1 MNQKFKILFLL
12 NFLIINL
19 VSSKEL
25 PTLFEITISS
35 DQYTNTN
42 DGLNKAFNRLIQKL
56 SGSRSKKFLWR
67 IGDAEIKKIDFVSS
81 YSTKMIE
88 DKEYL
93 SVLFNSD
100 LLVPQLRKLDL
111 PLIGFNRPVI
121 LFLIKLDTGES
132 SPIYIDGSQFDNSY
146 AAEIKKMFEDISR
159 DRGVYLELPEFDLED
174 RNLLKQKN
182 ILFSPSTHVQ
192 EKFYNDAFL
201 SIEVTRIG
209 INQWTING
217 DLKTPSTI
225 QEKEVMD
232 YLRNDVQDFLDNFL
246 EVQQLEPGKSGD
258 KIIIS
263 VSGLNNFKDFQSVES
278 ELDKIFA
285 IQFRTFR
292 SFEPQRVDYSAQLFQ
307 TKESLIKELRGSTNF
322 LIKKYKIENNQL
334 ELEFLNY

>member
-12 NFLIINL
+12 NFFLINL
-19 VSSKEL
+19 VFSKEL
-25 PTLFEITISS
+25 PTLFNITISS

-56 SGSRSKKFLWR
+56 SGSRNKKFLWR
-67 IGDAEIKKIDFVSS
+67 IGDAGLKKIDFVSS
-81 YSTKMIE
+81 YSIEMID

-100 LLVPQLRKLDL
+100 LLIPQLRQLNI

-132 SPIYIDGSQFDNSY
+132 SPVYIDGSQSDNSF
-146 AAEIKKMFEDISR
+146 AVEIKQMLEDISR

-174 RNLLKQKN
+174 QNLLKQTN
-182 ILFSPSTHVQ
+182 ILFSPSTYIQ

-201 SIEVTRIG
+201 SIEMIRIG
-209 INQWTING
+209 INQWTLNG
-217 DLKTPSTI
+217 DLNTISTI
-225 QEKEVMD
+225 QEKEIMNH
-232 YLRNDVQDFLDNFL
+232 LQNDIQVFLDSFL
-246 EVQQLEPGKSGD
+246 EVQQLEPGKLGE
-258 KIIIS
+258 KIVIS
-263 VSGLNNFKDFQSVES
+263 VEGLNNFKDFQSVES

-285 IQFRTFR
+285 IQSRAFR
-292 SFEPQRVDYSAQLFQ
+292 SFEPKRVDYNTQLFQ

-322 LIKKYKIENNQL
+322 LIKKYEADSNQL
-334 ELEFLNY
+334 KLEYLN

>member
-56 SGSRSKKFLWR
+56 TGSRSKKFLWR
-67 IGDAEIKKIDFVSS
+67 IGDAKLKKIDFVSS
-81 YSTKMIE
+81 YSTQMIE

-132 SPIYIDGSQFDNSY
+132 SPIYLDGSQFDNSY
-146 AAEIKKMFEDISR
+146 AAEIKQMFEDISR

-174 RNLLKQKN
+174 QNLLKQTN
-182 ILFSPSTHVQ
+182 ILFSPSTHIQ

-225 QEKEVMD
+225 QEKEVMN
-232 YLRNDVQDFLDNFL
+232 YLHNDVQDFLDNFL
-246 EVQQLEPGKSGD
+246 EVQQPELGKSGD

-292 SFEPQRVDYSAQLFQ
+292 SFEPKRVDYNAQLFQ
-307 TKESLIKELRGSTNF
+307 TKESLFKELRGSTNF

-334 ELEFLNY
+334 ELEYLN